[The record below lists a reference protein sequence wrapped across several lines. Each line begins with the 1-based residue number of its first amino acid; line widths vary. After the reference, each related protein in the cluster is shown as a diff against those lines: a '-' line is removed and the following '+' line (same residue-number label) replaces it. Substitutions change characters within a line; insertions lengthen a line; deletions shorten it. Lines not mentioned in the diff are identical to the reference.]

1 MNVIKVN
8 EVPEESVMS
17 PLFTGGSVTRQVLL
31 SPEMANLFE
40 LGMVNFAVGARN
52 KFHIHTSDQVLF
64 AITGNG
70 IVATESHEHYVA
82 PGDIIHIPAGEKHW
96 HGATVDSSF
105 SHITL
110 LAAGNS
116 TEQVEF

>member
-1 MNVIKVN
+1 MNIIKVD
-8 EVPEESVMS
+8 EVPEESVTS
-17 PLFTGGSVTRQVLL
+17 PLFTGGPVTRQVLL
-31 SPEMANLFE
+31 STEMANVFE
-40 LGMVNFAVGARN
+40 LGMVHFAPGARN

-70 IVATESHEHYVA
+70 IVATESHEHHVSS
-82 PGDIIHIPAGEKHW
+82 GDMIHIPAGEKHW

-116 TEQVEF
+116 TKQVEF